1 MAGLVPAIHVFDLL
15 KSRKDVDARHRAGHD
30 ERKTMLRPGTFALT
44 VLLAAL
50 SAIGPLTTDMYLPSL
65 PDIARLLGAS
75 TAQTQLTISSYLVGF
90 AVGQIFYGPL
100 ADRHGRKP
108 VLIGAMAL
116 YCAASLVC
124 ALSTSIEMLIAA
136 RALQAL
142 GGAGGI
148 VLARAI
154 VRDLYSGARAGR
166 ELSLIG
172 AVMALAP
179 VLAPLIGGVLQTA
192 LGWRSVFFTLVV
204 AGLAG
209 AAIVWPLMPETL
221 SQRAAHP
228 VTPASMLK
236 SYRVVA
242 RNPAYLAYLGI
253 ASTSFAGLFA
263 WISGSSF
270 VLQYLYGLTPFQ
282 FGVAFAVGSAGY
294 MAGTTLAARLVM
306 RHELDRTLGYG
317 AAAMAA
323 GGIAMVLAVGFGLA
337 SAAAL
342 VLPMALYLAG
352 LGMVL
357 PQAIAGAMTP
367 FPERAGAASALL
379 GFVQQSTAA
388 LCGAL
393 VGVLLG
399 STAWPLAGMIAA
411 MGCATLALWVATRA
425 VRGRAVKP

>member
-1 MAGLVPAIHVFDLL
+1 MP
-15 KSRKDVDARHRAGHD
+15 GHD
-30 ERKTMLRPGTFALT
+30 ERKPSMLRPGTFALT

-65 PDIARLLGAS
+65 PDIARLLDAS
-75 TAQTQLTISSYLVGF
+75 TAQVQLTVSAYLLGF
-90 AVGQIFYGPL
+90 AFGQIFYGPL

-108 VLIGAMAL
+108 VLLGAMAL
-116 YCAASLVC
+116 YCVASLAC
-124 ALSTSIEMLIAA
+124 ALSTSIEMLIVA

-142 GGAGGI
+142 GGSGSI

-179 VLAPLIGGVLQTA
+179 VLAPLLGGVLQTGF
-192 LGWRSVFFTLVV
+192 GWRSVFFTLV
-204 AGLAG
+204 GGGFFG

-221 SQRAAHP
+221 ALRAAES

-242 RNPAYLAYLGI
+242 RNPAYLAYLGL
-253 ASTSFAGLFA
+253 ASTSFGGLFA

-282 FGVAFAVGSAGY
+282 FGVAFAVGSVGY
-294 MAGTTLAARLVM
+294 MIGTTLAARLVM
-306 RHELDRTLGYG
+306 RHGIDRTLGVG

-323 GGIAMVLAVGFGLA
+323 GGLGMVIAVALGLTVAA
-337 SAAAL
+337 SL

-352 LGMVL
+352 LGIVL

-379 GFVQQSTAA
+379 GFVQQSVAA
-388 LCGAL
+388 LCGVV
-393 VGVLLG
+393 VGMLLG
-399 STAWPLAGMIAA
+399 SSAWPLAGSVAV
-411 MGCATLALWVATRA
+411 MGCATLGLWIATRA
-425 VRGRAVKP
+425 VRASAAKQH

>member
-1 MAGLVPAIHVFDLL
+1 
-15 KSRKDVDARHRAGHD
+15 
-30 ERKTMLRPGTFALT
+30 MLRPDTFALT
-44 VLLAAL
+44 ILLAAL

-75 TAQTQLTISSYLVGF
+75 TAQVQLTISSYLLGF

-108 VLIGAMAL
+108 VLLGAMTL
-116 YCAASLVC
+116 YCAASLAC
-124 ALSTSIEMLIAA
+124 ALATSIEMLIAA

-179 VLAPLIGGVLQTA
+179 VLAPLVGGVLQTG
-192 LGWRSVFFTLVV
+192 LGWRSIFFTLVGC
-204 AGLAG
+204 GLAG

-221 SQRAAHP
+221 SIRAAEP
-228 VTPASMLK
+228 VSPASMLR

-242 RNPAYLAYLGI
+242 RNGAYLAYLGL

-282 FGVAFAVGSAGY
+282 FGVAFAVGSVGY
-294 MAGTTLAARLVM
+294 MAGTMLAARLVM
-306 RHELDRTLGYG
+306 KRGLDRTLGVG
-317 AAAMAA
+317 AAALAA
-323 GGIAMVLAVGFGLA
+323 GGLGMVLSVVLGLS
-337 SAAAL
+337 SAASL
-342 VLPMALYLAG
+342 VLPMALYLGG

-357 PQAIAGAMTP
+357 PQSIAGAMTP

-393 VGVLLG
+393 VGALLG
-399 STAWPLAGMIAA
+399 TSAWPLVGAVAV
-411 MGCATLALWVATRA
+411 MGCASLALWIVTRA
-425 VRGRAVKP
+425 LRARASSQHEAVSK

>member
-1 MAGLVPAIHVFDLL
+1 MAGKQASEALL
-15 KSRKDVDARHRAGHD
+15 GHD
-30 ERKTMLRPGTFALT
+30 ERKSSMLRPGTFALT

-65 PDIARLLGAS
+65 PDIARLLNAS
-75 TAQTQLTISSYLVGF
+75 TAQVQLTVSAYLLGF
-90 AVGQIFYGPL
+90 AFGQIFYGPL

-108 VLIGAMAL
+108 VLLGAVAL
-116 YCAASLVC
+116 YCAASLAC

-142 GGAGGI
+142 GGSGGI

-172 AVMALAP
+172 GVMALAP
-179 VLAPLIGGVLQTA
+179 VLAPLLGGVLQTGF
-192 LGWRSVFFTLVV
+192 GWRSVFFTLV
-204 AGLAG
+204 GGGFFG
-209 AAIVWPLMPETL
+209 AAIIWPLMPETL
-221 SQRAAHP
+221 ALRAAES
-228 VTPASMLK
+228 VTPASMFK

-242 RNPAYLAYLGI
+242 RNPAYLAYLGL
-253 ASTSFAGLFA
+253 ASTSFGGLFA

-282 FGVAFAVGSAGY
+282 FGAAFAVGSVGY
-294 MAGTTLAARLVM
+294 MIGTTYAARLVM
-306 RHELDRTLGYG
+306 RHGINRTLGVG

-323 GGIAMVLAVGFGLA
+323 GGLGMVMAVALGLT
-337 SAAAL
+337 SAVSL

-352 LGMVL
+352 LGIVL

-379 GFVQQSTAA
+379 GFVQQSVAA
-388 LCGAL
+388 LCGVV
-393 VGVLLG
+393 VGMLLG
-399 STAWPLAGMIAA
+399 SSAWPLAGSVAV
-411 MGCATLALWVATRA
+411 MGCATLGLWIATRA
-425 VRGRAVKP
+425 VRATAAKQH